1 MQAIKF
7 AKLRARVYIE
17 RLDEII
23 EAPHTCH
30 IRHKWMYIRRNAKKN
45 IGNFKANV
53 SKIHWIFIEHIR
65 SFKMNL

>member
-30 IRHKWMYIRRNAKKN
+30 IRHKWMYIDRNAKKN
-45 IGNFKANV
+45 IGNFEANV
-53 SKIHWIFIEHIR
+53 SNIHWIFIEIIR
-65 SFKMNL
+65 FFKVNL

>member
-23 EAPHTCH
+23 EAPHMCH
-30 IRHKWMYIRRNAKKN
+30 IRHKWMYIHRNGKKN
-45 IGNFKANV
+45 IGNFKVNV
-53 SKIHWIFIEHIR
+53 SNIHSEFLL
-65 SFKMNL
+65 K